1 MSWLRE
7 HAVPKM
13 FQIMMLLF
21 VVAIAADDLAFQA
34 ASLNVTPTLQQAL
47 CNDDSG
53 DTDRHTLK
61 APKYLSRNDYDVQR
75 LHLVIRNYLEQ
86 FNGYLIPSS
95 PSIFFQPDRAPPV
108 SFQ

>member
-7 HAVPKM
+7 QVVPKIL
-13 FQIMMLLF
+13 QIVMLLF
-21 VVAIAADDLAFQA
+21 VVAIAADDVVFQA
-34 ASLNVTPTLQQAL
+34 TSLNVTPTLQQAL

-53 DTDRHTLK
+53 DTERHTWK
-61 APKYLSRNDYDVQR
+61 APKYLSRSDHDVQW